1 MAPLT
6 LSSGVESLRTS
17 PGLPRKGQSCHQA
30 STVTELFQDQEQRAF
45 TVSGCCLRP
54 PRLWHNRRA
63 CPQCGSCILA
73 QLWCGQ
79 VCHRALGLRSSV
91 PLTPFGYGDFMQDLV
106 SFKLVFKKG
115 STSILIKV
123 YNIHKELEKLFKS
136 IFGEKD
142 GSFNIQNLSGHL
154 DSLKPHT
161 RCERETT
168 TLLLQWVG
176 AV

>member
-17 PGLPRKGQSCHQA
+17 PRLPRKCQSCHQA
-30 STVTELFQDQEQRAF
+30 STVTELFQDREQMAF
-45 TVSGCCLRP
+45 TVSGCCLKP
-54 PRLWHNRRA
+54 PIAFGTISEHVHSVGPA
-63 CPQCGSCILA
+63 SGHSCDVAKSVTGPLA
-73 QLWCGQ
+73 SSQ
-79 VCHRALGLRSSV
+79 VSCSL
-91 PLTPFGYGDFMQDLV
+91 PLQDLV

-115 STSILIKV
+115 STSIPIKV

-136 IFGEKD
+136 ILREKD
-142 GSFNIQNLSGHL
+142 GSLNIQNLSGHL
-154 DSLKPHT
+154 DSLKSHT

-168 TLLLQWVG
+168 TLLLQQVG